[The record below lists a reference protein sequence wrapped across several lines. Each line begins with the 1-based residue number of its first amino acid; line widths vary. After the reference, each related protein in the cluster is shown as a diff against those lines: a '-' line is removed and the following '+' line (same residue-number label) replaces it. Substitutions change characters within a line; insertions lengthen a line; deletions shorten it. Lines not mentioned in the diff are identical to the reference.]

1 MPGDSRNGARVG
13 VNSDVTTKVNSTIN
27 TQANKRT
34 SNTSN
39 RGGAGGASQVKSQG
53 GHQAFQ
59 GGATHATGGSTHIMF
74 PAMYPHNADTMDLSK
89 SDLRL
94 ILKQQAMVGKSAF
107 GDFWIPSFAMSVMVS
122 VGVTLLILTLWWC
135 MGNTMDMQCTK
146 ARRKIRKSATKMFGN
161 EEGADG
167 NVKTAIVNGIKRQ
180 TGPQELSGTASA
192 MAKAATALEALTD
205 RQTKLE
211 ETLRLQHLESQQVV
225 QHQQQIIHPPLTF
238 QPPWTAQHLQ
248 GQPPHGLQGQT
259 PGIMGQG
266 VAGGDMSA
274 ISIPRDKHAAGISN
288 LMRTLRRSWIPS
300 GGSGAP
306 DAENPTAAKGTTL
319 VSRPGTTPGEPP
331 GPTTG
336 AETGARLFTQH
347 QLQQQ
352 LDEALVAQLSM
363 LHARARQADEEI
375 RAEEEAKAQEGAG
388 AAAAAAA
395 APVAANTRKR
405 GIYSSVFDQLLEIGE

>member
-1 MPGDSRNGARVG
+1 MSGDSRNGARVG
-13 VNSDVTTKVNSTIN
+13 VNSDITTKVNSSIHTS
-27 TQANKRT
+27 ANKHQT
-34 SNTSN
+34 NTSN

-74 PAMYPHNADTMDLSK
+74 PAMYHQNADTLDLSK
-89 SDLRL
+89 NDLRL

-135 MGNTMDMQCTK
+135 MGNTMDQQCTK
-146 ARRKIRKSATKMFGN
+146 ARRKMHKSATKMFGN
-161 EEGADG
+161 GEGADG
-167 NVKTAIVNGIKRQ
+167 SVKTAIVNGINRQ
-180 TGPQELSGTASA
+180 AGPPELSGTASA
-192 MAKAATALEALTD
+192 MAKAATALEALTAQ
-205 RQTKLE
+205 QTKLE

-238 QPPWTAQHLQ
+238 QPPWNAHPLRGQHPQ
-248 GQPPHGLQGQT
+248 GHQGQT
-259 PGIMGQG
+259 PGVMDHG
-266 VAGGDMSA
+266 VAGGGTSA
-274 ISIPRDKHAAGISN
+274 MSIPRDKHAAGISN
-288 LMRTLRRSWIPS
+288 LMRTLRRSWIQS

-306 DAENPTAAKGTTL
+306 DAENQTGDRRTTPG
-319 VSRPGTTPGEPP
+319 SRPGTTPGEPT

-336 AETGARLFTQH
+336 AETGVRLFN
-347 QLQQQ
+347 QQQ
-352 LDEALVAQLSM
+352 LDEALLAQLSM
-363 LHARARQADEEI
+363 LHTRARQADEEVK
-375 RAEEEAKAQEGAG
+375 AEEEAKAQEG

-405 GIYSSVFDQLLEIGE
+405 GVYSTVFDQLLELGD